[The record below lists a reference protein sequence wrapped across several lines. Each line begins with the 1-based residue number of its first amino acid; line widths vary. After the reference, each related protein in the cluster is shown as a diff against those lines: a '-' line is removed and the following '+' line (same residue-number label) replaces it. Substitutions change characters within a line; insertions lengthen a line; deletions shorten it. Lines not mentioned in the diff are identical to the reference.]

1 MGKGVKMRVQCGDN
15 ITDLFKL
22 PCVQQ
27 IRKLRKGAGYI
38 VYLSSKPDK
47 QIDLDAFRGNYIVE
61 YNDGTWGVEHEI

>member
-1 MGKGVKMRVQCGDN
+1 MEKETRMRVRCGDN
-15 ITDLFKL
+15 ITALFNL

-38 VYLSSKPDK
+38 VYLSSKTDK

-61 YNDGTWGVEHEI
+61 YNDGTWGVEQEV

>member
-1 MGKGVKMRVQCGDN
+1 MRVQCGDN

-38 VYLSSKPDK
+38 VYLSSKPTK

-61 YNDGTWGVEHEI
+61 YLDGTWGVENEV